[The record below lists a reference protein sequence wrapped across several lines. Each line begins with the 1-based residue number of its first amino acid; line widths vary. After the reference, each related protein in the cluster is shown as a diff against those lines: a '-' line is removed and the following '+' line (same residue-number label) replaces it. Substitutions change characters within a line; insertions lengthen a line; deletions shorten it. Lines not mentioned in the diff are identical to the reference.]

1 MTRSLVDA
9 AARASLLGVGGSALL
24 TAEQFEARVR
34 LAVLNRAVELDR
46 ERARMWAIEIANA
59 VGQLF
64 RK

>member
-1 MTRSLVDA
+1 
-9 AARASLLGVGGSALL
+9 VGGSALL